1 LRRDSRSVTLPD
13 LPPDSCLEW
22 RVDLAGAA
30 AGRDQQLAIR
40 IDNDLLM
47 SANLWFW
54 KGRQQRPV
62 QVSVTVPP
70 GMSFSTPWPR
80 STNTGDAWEY
90 VPRPTSSSWKA
101 RIAVGRFPL
110 QLIKSPGT
118 EITLAALGDLSHD
131 QRERFTRWISDTVS
145 AVTSVYGR
153 FPQTSVQ
160 VLVVPAGRRSQAVP
174 WAHVLRGGGPA
185 VEFFVDET
193 RSLAQFK
200 DDWTATHEFSHLL
213 LPYVSSR
220 DRWLSEGMAS
230 YYQNVLRARNGNLT
244 ERDAWQKLHNGFQ
257 RGEQGTRDRT
267 LADAVRSGRGAT
279 MRIYWTGAALML
291 MADTRLRALSDG
303 RQSLDT
309 ALAGLQECCLQTSHS
324 WRAREVL
331 SQLDQLTTGPGIS
344 LQPCT
349 AGSGCTAG

>member
-1 LRRDSRSVTLPD
+1 
-13 LPPDSCLEW
+13 
-22 RVDLAGAA
+22 
-30 AGRDQQLAIR
+30 
-40 IDNDLLM
+40 
-47 SANLWFW
+47 
-54 KGRQQRPV
+54 
-62 QVSVTVPP
+62 
-70 GMSFSTPWPR
+70 
-80 STNTGDAWEY
+80 
-90 VPRPTSSSWKA
+90 
-101 RIAVGRFPL
+101 
-110 QLIKSPGT
+110 
-118 EITLAALGDLSHD
+118 
-131 QRERFTRWISDTVS
+131 
-145 AVTSVYGR
+145 
-153 FPQTSVQ
+153 
-160 VLVVPAGRRSQAVP
+160 
-174 WAHVLRGGGPA
+174 

-331 SQLDQLTTGPGIS
+331 SQLDQLTGTSVFMDLYREHVFDDEFPDVTPTYRELGLEFRFNRVRLVQDAPLVDVREAIMG
-344 LQPCT
+344 
-349 AGSGCTAG
+349 G

>member
-1 LRRDSRSVTLPD
+1 MSHALILFLLLMASSVSAQDPQSDRYQVRFETGLKAVAVRACFAGTAPKRLYHHSTASRFSGGIDYPGGHLALRRDSRSVTLPD

-118 EITLAALGDLSHD
+118 EITLAALGDLSP
-131 QRERFTRWISDTVS
+131 
-145 AVTSVYGR
+145 SVNGSHAG
-153 FPQTSVQ
+153 SV
-160 VLVVPAGRRSQAVP
+160 
-174 WAHVLRGGGPA
+174 
-185 VEFFVDET
+185 T
-193 RSLAQFK
+193 RS
-200 DDWTATHEFSHLL
+200 
-213 LPYVSSR
+213 R
-220 DRWLSEGMAS
+220 R
-230 YYQNVLRARNGNLT
+230 
-244 ERDAWQKLHNGFQ
+244 
-257 RGEQGTRDRT
+257 
-267 LADAVRSGRGAT
+267 
-279 MRIYWTGAALML
+279 
-291 MADTRLRALSDG
+291 
-303 RQSLDT
+303 
-309 ALAGLQECCLQTSHS
+309 
-324 WRAREVL
+324 
-331 SQLDQLTTGPGIS
+331 
-344 LQPCT
+344 
-349 AGSGCTAG
+349 